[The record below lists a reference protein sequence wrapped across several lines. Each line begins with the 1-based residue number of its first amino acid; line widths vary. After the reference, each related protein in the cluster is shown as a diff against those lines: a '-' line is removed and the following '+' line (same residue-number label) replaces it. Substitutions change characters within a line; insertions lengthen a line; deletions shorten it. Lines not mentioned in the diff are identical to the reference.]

1 VDLSGVLHPDVI
13 FRIEQDAPIYF
24 EEMRRET
31 SYD

>member
-13 FRIEQDAPIYF
+13 FQVQMDAATYF
-24 EEMRRET
+24 EGIREGD